1 MRTIHRTFLTN
12 PGFTGWKRR
21 LCSICGETHP
31 ARCDIVS
38 DPEWIEAVREYEQ
51 GQNELDQ
58 TVR

>member
-51 GQNELDQ
+51 GQTE
-58 TVR
+58 R